1 MMKAD
6 LKHLDVVSLWVHYS
20 QAVFPSPLPSPTTN
34 HQWLS
39 RLERKGTGK
48 GWSWWDGS
56 RVAPGKCFAPGR
68 RRAKSRRRKAPLL
81 ALGKGVHI
89 ISAGQRTADIGA
101 ARGFEWDWPG
111 LTKCGQS

>member
-20 QAVFPSPLPSPTTN
+20 QAVSPSPLPSPTTN
-34 HQWLS
+34 HHWLS

-68 RRAKSRRRKAPLL
+68 RRAKGRRRKAPPL